1 MIKRNYYFIHFIRC
15 KWPRIRIN
23 ISEGRYTNPL
33 AMCNT
38 AKNAQTCKWK
48 YMIYP
53 SCMLRWLYRI
63 KFKFPL
69 YGNQNMKYYI
79 YIIWITTILVL
90 FQFFEIQISTNLFPK
105 WISYL
110 IRLKTYHDC
119 TTYCYLYNAWYVI
132 VEHAI
137 IIIMLNS
144 VVSSH
149 FALETQFM
157 AHHLFYLNER
167 LPRHLH

>member
-1 MIKRNYYFIHFIRC
+1 MKTIFSTT
-15 KWPRIRIN
+15 PSVTIN
-23 ISEGRYTNPL
+23 AL
-33 AMCNT
+33 
-38 AKNAQTCKWK
+38 
-48 YMIYP
+48 
-53 SCMLRWLYRI
+53 
-63 KFKFPL
+63 
-69 YGNQNMKYYI
+69 
-79 YIIWITTILVL
+79 
-90 FQFFEIQISTNLFPK
+90 
-105 WISYL
+105 
-110 IRLKTYHDC
+110 
-119 TTYCYLYNAWYVI
+119 YVI